1 MDITQTPHLNQ
12 HLQEVMRPL
21 AEKLRSVLY
30 GGQAALATHIELMG
44 ALGAAAQANPDAVLI
59 DGRAHEGV
67 RPVTVGEA
75 LTACQ
80 FLVDM
85 LQWSQ
90 APEQLERGT
99 TALKFCVRPMRT
111 E

>member
-1 MDITQTPHLNQ
+1 MDTRDTPHLNQ
-12 HLQEVMRPL
+12 HIQEVIRPL

-30 GGQAALATHIELMG
+30 GGQAALATHLELM
-44 ALGAAAQANPDAVLI
+44 ATLAAQPDQNATLI
-59 DGRAHEGV
+59 DGRASEGV
-67 RPVTVGEA
+67 RPVTVAEA

-90 APEQLERGT
+90 APEQLDRGT

>member
-1 MDITQTPHLNQ
+1 MQLDQHPHL
-12 HLQEVMRPL
+12 HRHFEEVVRPM

-30 GGQAALATHIELMG
+30 EGQASLATHVEL
-44 ALGAAAQANPDAVLI
+44 LSTLAAYPDQDAILD
-59 DGRAHEGV
+59 DGRGAEGV
-67 RPVTVGEA
+67 RPVTVGQA
-75 LTACQ
+75 RVACQ

-85 LQWSQ
+85 FAWSQ

-99 TALKFCVRPMRT
+99 TALKLCVRPMRV